1 MQWQLLNSCHGAHH
15 MRYKIAVAL
24 ILLLALAVRLSAAL
38 WWDQLASNEGR
49 LFRFGDSDSYWHL
62 AKDIAQGLPY
72 QYGSENASIFR
83 APGYPLL
90 LSTMAWIDPEKKAVW
105 IARVLGCLLGT
116 VVVALTMMAT
126 MRFKNPSATLISG
139 LCVAFYP
146 GAIGMSVTILSE
158 QLFVPLMMLHL
169 LLVNRWLNIPDST
182 TQESKSDRPKN
193 PSSISAAPMLA
204 CLSGA
209 IAGIAILTRPS
220 FLLFIPLFAVVSF
233 LTNPRKSLVVN
244 ITLAGLGIAACMLP
258 WWYRNYR
265 ITDRFV
271 PTTLQVGASLY
282 DGLHQG
288 ASGGSDEGMK
298 FSKEFATQLTEE
310 ERKPER
316 HLESTF
322 EYRLNRRLQSAAI
335 EWSKQNPTEV
345 AKLAASKFLRTWN
358 PWPPAVELSSF
369 WVRLTDSIGCFGVL
383 VLSAIGF
390 FAYRDRW
397 KEMYIFLLP
406 TLYFTLLH
414 MVFVGSIRYRQPAVV
429 ALCVLAGLGAATL
442 IKIGR
447 LGKLQQT

>member
-1 MQWQLLNSCHGAHH
+1 MQWQLLNSRHGDHL
-15 MRYKIAVAL
+15 MRYKIAVAT
-24 ILLLALAVRLSAAL
+24 ILLIAFAVRISAAF
-38 WWDQLASNEGR
+38 WWDQLASDEGR

-90 LSTMAWIDPEKKAVW
+90 LSTVAWIEPEKTAVW
-105 IARVLGCLLGT
+105 LARVLGCLLGT
-116 VVVALTMMAT
+116 VVVALTMTAT
-126 MRFKNPSATLISG
+126 ARFKNQIATLIAG
-139 LCVAFYP
+139 LCAALYP

-169 LLVNRWLNIPDST
+169 QIVNYWLNIPDSRI
-182 TQESKSDRPKN
+182 QDSNNYHPKTI
-193 PSSISAAPMLA
+193 SSSRTAPIQA

-220 FLLFIPLFAVVSF
+220 FLLFIPLFALVSF
-233 LTNPRKSLVVN
+233 LIKPKKTLVLN
-244 ITLAGLGIAACMLP
+244 LILTGLGIAVCMFP

-265 ITDRFV
+265 LTNRFV

-298 FSKEFATQLTEE
+298 FSEEFAIKLTEE
-310 ERKPER
+310 ERNAEEG
-316 HLESTF
+316 LESTF
-322 EYRLNRRLQSAAI
+322 EYRLNQRLQSAAI
-335 EWSKQNPTEV
+335 DWSKQNPNAV
-345 AKLAASKFLRTWN
+345 AKLAASKFIRTWN
-358 PWPPAVELSSF
+358 PWPPAAELSSF
-369 WVRLTDSIGCFGVL
+369 WVRLTESIGCFGV
-383 VLSAIGF
+383 VALSSIGLITF
-390 FAYRDRW
+390 RDRW

-429 ALCVLAGLGAATL
+429 ALCVLAGLGAAAL
-442 IKIGR
+442 IKIGC
-447 LGKLQQT
+447 LGKLRQT

>member
-1 MQWQLLNSCHGAHH
+1 MQWQLLNSRHGAHH

-24 ILLLALAVRLSAAL
+24 ILLLAFAVRIYAAL
-38 WWDQLASNEGR
+38 WWDQLATSEGR

-90 LSTMAWIDPEKKAVW
+90 LSTMAWIEPEKKAVW
-105 IARVLGCLLGT
+105 FARVLGCLLGT
-116 VVVALTMMAT
+116 AVVALTMTAT
-126 MRFKNPSATLISG
+126 ARFKNSNATLISG
-139 LCVAFYP
+139 LCAALYP

-169 LLVNRWLNIPDST
+169 QLVNHWLNSNASVPQDHKT
-182 TQESKSDRPKN
+182 DLPKN
-193 PSSISAAPMLA
+193 HSTISSTATLA

-220 FLLFIPLFAVVSF
+220 FLLFIPFFAVLS
-233 LTNPRKSLVVN
+233 LLGNPKKSLIVN
-244 ITLAGLGIAACMLP
+244 LTFTGLGIAVCMLP

-298 FSKEFATQLTEE
+298 FSEGFAIKLTQEESDTERE
-310 ERKPER
+310 Q
-316 HLESTF
+316 ESTF
-322 EYRLNRRLQSAAI
+322 EYRLNQRLQSAAM
-335 EWSKQNPTEV
+335 EWSQQNPMEV
-345 AKLAASKFLRTWN
+345 AKLAASKFARTWN
-358 PWPPAVELSSF
+358 PWPPAAELSSF
-369 WVRLTDSIGCFGVL
+369 WVRLTESIGCFGVL
-383 VLSAIGF
+383 VLSAIGMI
-390 FAYRDRW
+390 AYRDRW

-406 TLYFTLLH
+406 TIYFTLLH
-414 MVFVGSIRYRQPAVV
+414 MVFVGSIRYRQPAIV
-429 ALCVLAGLGAATL
+429 ALCVLAGLGAAAL
-442 IKIGR
+442 IKIGY
-447 LGKLQQT
+447 LGKLRQT

>member
-1 MQWQLLNSCHGAHH
+1 
-15 MRYKIAVAL
+15 MRYKLAVAL
-24 ILLLALAVRLSAAL
+24 ILLLAFAVRISAAL
-38 WWDQLASNEGR
+38 WWDQLATNEGR

-83 APGYPLL
+83 SPGYPLL
-90 LSTMAWIDPEKKAVW
+90 LSTIAWIEPERKAVW
-105 IARVLGCLLGT
+105 FARVLGCLLGT
-116 VVVALTMMAT
+116 AVVALTMTAT
-126 MRFKNPSATLISG
+126 ARFKNANATLIAG
-139 LCVAFYP
+139 LCVAMYP

-169 LLVNRWLNIPDST
+169 QLVNRWLNNQDST
-182 TQESKSDRPKN
+182 PQQTSLDR
-193 PSSISAAPMLA
+193 SSNQPIISSPPILA

-209 IAGIAILTRPS
+209 IAGYAILTRPS
-220 FLLFIPLFAVVSF
+220 FLLFIPFFAVISF
-233 LTNPRKSLVVN
+233 LSYPRKSLFIN
-244 ITLAGLGIAACMLP
+244 LTLVGVGIAICMLP

-298 FSKEFATQLTEE
+298 FSQGFASKLAEE
-310 ERKPER
+310 EKDSQQQ
-316 HLESTF
+316 LKSTF
-322 EYRLNRRLQSAAI
+322 EYRLNHRLQSAAI
-335 EWSKQNPTEV
+335 DWSKQNPLEV

-358 PWPPAVELSSF
+358 PWPPAAELSSF
-369 WVRLTDSIGCFGVL
+369 WVRLSESIGCFGVL
-383 VLSAIGF
+383 ILSAIGVIAF
-390 FAYRDRW
+390 RDRW
-397 KEMYIFLLP
+397 KELYIFLLP
-406 TLYFTLLH
+406 TFYFTLLH

-442 IKIGR
+442 FKIGY
-447 LGKLQQT
+447 LGKLRQT